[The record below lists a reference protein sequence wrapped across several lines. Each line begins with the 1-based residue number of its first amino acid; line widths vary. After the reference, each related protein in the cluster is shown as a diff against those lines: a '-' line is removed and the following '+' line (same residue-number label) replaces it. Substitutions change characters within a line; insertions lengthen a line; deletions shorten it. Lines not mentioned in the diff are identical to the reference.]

1 MADKKPFYVF
11 KSKDVHIYRPELNAN
26 GSIVYK
32 KGKYSIN
39 KTKAINYNYFKS
51 NIITND
57 EFNPSVED
65 GLYTW
70 VLKSS
75 GNFYTAKINEGQEI
89 GTLHNN
95 IVVLTYDNDPNNIQA
110 AGEIEKIGN
119 ELTFNFSSGTYMKDD
134 IPITDQLIKQFIE
147 KLKSFGWSN
156 INYSGKTTSFIKLEN
171 DRLKPSEE
179 RLKKLNTMYTWS
191 NLGGKRRTKRNRV
204 KRRKT
209 HKK

>member
-11 KSKDVHIYRPELNAN
+11 KSKLIHIYRPELKPN

-32 KGKYSIN
+32 KGKYLIN
-39 KTKAINYNYFKS
+39 KNKAINYNYFKS
-51 NIITND
+51 KIKTNYD
-57 EFNPSVED
+57 FNPSVED

-70 VLKSS
+70 VLKKSD
-75 GNFYTAKINEGQEI
+75 NFYTAKINEGQEI

-95 IVVLTYDNDPNNIQA
+95 IFVLTYDDDPSNIQA
-110 AGEIEKIGN
+110 AGEIEKIGDK
-119 ELTFNFSSGTYMKDD
+119 LTFNFSSGTYMKDD
-134 IPITDQLIKQFIE
+134 RPITDQLIKQFIE
-147 KLKSFGWSN
+147 KLESFGWSN
-156 INYSGKTTSFIKLEN
+156 INYSGTTTSFINLEN
-171 DRLKPSEE
+171 DRLKPSAN
-179 RLKKLNTMYTWS
+179 RLEKLNTMYTWT